1 MKQTDHSYRQ
11 RLIDAA
17 LGLFKERG
25 YGNVA
30 IKDICVAADCSNGT
44 FYYHFGSMNGL
55 LKAIREQGVVITP
68 DLLAKLAV
76 ISSAWEKLWLIHST
90 VCDNIAK
97 RGPSLQAQLLF
108 SFDEA
113 DRQSYHTSLLNTDQ
127 FIVPLIKQGQECG
140 EIRNQTPAETLAN
153 TVGLTMIGVIY
164 YWYLGNGELDL
175 ETYMRTELQNL
186 YDLRP
191 DLRA

>member
-1 MKQTDHSYRQ
+1 MKQADFSSKQH
-11 RLIDAA
+11 LIDAA
-17 LGLFKERG
+17 LELFRKNG

-30 IKDICVAADCSNGT
+30 IKDICAAAGCSNGT

-55 LKAIREQGVVITP
+55 IKAIREQSDILTP
-68 DLLAKLAV
+68 ELLARLAV

-90 VCDNIAK
+90 VCQSIED
-97 RGPSLQAQLLF
+97 RGPSLQFQLLF
-108 SFDEA
+108 GCDEA
-113 DRQSYHTSLLNTDQ
+113 DKEAQHASLLRTDQ
-127 FIVPLIKQGQECG
+127 FIIPIIKQAQESG
-140 EIRNQTPAETLAN
+140 EIRNQTSAVTLAN

-164 YWYLGNGELDL
+164 YWYLSDGKLNL
-175 ETYMRTELQNL
+175 ESYMRTELENL